1 MKGKSSKKTDPV
13 LKKDGEN
20 GIYCYQIVYQR
31 IKSLG

>member
-20 GIYCYQIVYQR
+20 GIELYATDRQWF
-31 IKSLG
+31 SLLG

>member
-20 GIYCYQIVYQR
+20 GIELYATD
-31 IKSLG
+31 

>member
-20 GIYCYQIVYQR
+20 GIELYVTD
-31 IKSLG
+31 